1 MVDEANT
8 NSEDLL
14 RDLTIDDTGSA
25 PDLTGSAPDNDLVAE
40 VEPVESLPIEGPDN
54 LELSEDPL
62 LELTPDQKANQVA
75 TDFEL
80 GIQQDMLKATD
91 DLASAKDNFFDADL
105 YKYDRYAAYGEGILN
120 SVGFNPYLDNEANFN
135 ASTNIIDDWFRAQA
149 PTFDNMLLGFTSSLP
164 GGTTGVVSP
173 EHAKRMAKNSEIA
186 HSDRGGLGSFGINL
200 YHNAGFTIGIM
211 AEMAA
216 EELVMTGVTAL
227 TAGAT
232 GGVQAARTAY
242 LATKLGKALSGGLK
256 VANKLDN
263 LKDVSKAR
271 SFFNKAINFVNPL
284 DEVTKLKN
292 ASNKLDGLGKLAV
305 TSKYFGAFYRDTRN
319 IRMAFSESS
328 LEGGMV
334 RNSKREEYLQ
344 DWYSKNPGGKI
355 SDEELAEIDKLA
367 MDAGR
372 TASFINM
379 PTIFFSNK
387 LVFDNMFK
395 SFSPAGRLMDD
406 VVETGVRGE
415 VSFAKKTAKQL
426 AKGEKAY
433 ERVASGFK
441 RRLNNIKN
449 PADWLKRSG
458 TYFKANFAEGLQEI
472 AQETIASG
480 VEEHYQNIYEGDALK
495 GGLLVSLANG
505 LQKQASAQGLETF
518 ASGFLMGGLVQ
529 PVTMIPGKV
538 RKNYKRVT
546 AKGREEYAA
555 QQKARDEYID
565 KTVEKLNDIYENNPS
580 YFMNDLNDLVTQA
593 KHARNIN
600 NANKTGDKKLL
611 KDIQERSN
619 FDAITAALKMGRMNS
634 FKEQLNTYK
643 EYSEA
648 EIKEEFGMSKSDFL
662 LGLDQAQ
669 QRMDKIQA
677 RYDLVQK
684 EFVNP
689 YNASKYKKG
698 SPEFK
703 EELNKQVGWESAQKE
718 LVFNGHAFDRSLE
731 RMTSIMRT
739 AKDTAGLEN
748 MNAADFNTLFT
759 SQDLDS
765 TISTLQQTI
774 DSYGDVSEP
783 EAKKNK
789 AKDQAKLD
797 SLTDFRNKF
806 EAFLDNVGLSK
817 KEKSKVSAEEGA
829 VAVKGKVKTDEQLYT
844 EAYDSFKSYIEL
856 MSKSTGD
863 FVFNNKLEEAFEGI
877 VDYQRLDADAKK
889 LSTSINIL
897 MKASNFEG
905 LAERLNT
912 KLKDQDNNRKFEME
926 KALKAWLKEVKDPS
940 DLVNAL
946 DKAGIF
952 LDPKYLKA
960 IMDDGMSA
968 NDVQFYNLKTKELI
982 LPTDELYAEA
992 IKIIFDKGGFLTDIN
1007 ISESEVPNSEVGYR
1021 LRNRIKDPAD
1031 TRTYDQIAT
1040 EYGFDSAADSKT
1052 LSLKDVLNKIINN
1065 DFASQEEIELAKQL
1079 LKLAKDGETITFVK
1093 NASQPGVFSEEN
1105 QSVIDARYSSSEY
1118 DNGYLPFESSI
1129 LHTEINRRVDES
1141 FDEDLEFRTAIN
1153 EQWAAAKEAAVNS
1166 EEFPNIKTLVGNIK
1180 NAKEFMALAMTNS
1193 QFQLFLSTIESP
1205 VTKTSQWKNF
1215 VDNLMKV
1222 FADYF
1227 KLKGIEPTRTVLNTT
1242 IELITTKVDPVVYS
1256 GTGGTVSPMAPVT
1269 AESEIIPGDHDDV
1282 HDVAKKKAKGQDI
1295 TKEEEELVA
1304 KYPVLYAKLVK
1315 VEQDRIETLEKARTE
1330 RDEMTPEVTPES
1342 FESNLIGQ
1350 KRGMVFITKEK
1361 DYPVSAEIKE
1371 AYVDENGNY
1380 VIIAEKTSGPD
1391 GRTSTQ
1397 PGKIY
1402 NMEVNPETGD
1412 VISFTTPDGKK
1423 GGVKTLGDNF
1433 TGAKLKIKDTD
1444 YIRLKETDDL
1454 KAEKEKIEKRRQEEL
1469 DNTGIDLSNEE
1480 TSNFNQGLKEI
1491 RNDVVK
1497 KLFDKERRKAQVRL
1511 KQLANSTL
1519 SLKEISDIIKKEFG
1533 VSVSAGKAA
1542 LNEITLNEINAR
1554 YDAELDDLQ
1563 PAQQKS
1569 QYKPSQNQKNFET
1582 IQERLDKGDNIE
1594 GAVLSPSEVRDE
1606 ATANKHA
1613 DTTMYVQIEGV
1624 GPLKAY
1630 FPEGAPESG
1639 AEASLSLELPVA
1651 GEENVIEDEDGN
1663 LVFQYQADGPMFPAV
1678 IKITT
1683 KDGKTGQLAY
1693 TNFSTE
1699 APDFADIAED
1709 INEEFDKKAQDII
1722 NSIPK
1727 RSDTSSGKPTY
1738 TLNSI
1743 LNDLGSV
1750 KSTLFLTFIYDN
1762 ILMSSNRDEYKSLK
1776 TIQTKEGETVDLSLG
1791 EFKLQVQEKN
1801 PKYVG
1806 PESSLSKLI
1815 QDSYSSS
1822 RLSTILEQMN
1832 IEAAKQA
1839 ADTASGTTPVNVFD
1853 TYENKINTPTLSVEG
1868 LEELKEKIRKE
1879 DNLTPEE
1886 QNLLI
1891 EQINNKIKDLK
1902 NSNIPTETELRNLA
1916 VGTLIAISTPKTGN
1930 QFVSATVIETKPNS
1944 FIAETTEG
1952 EVKHTIKFSEVN
1964 KVNLDPMNP
1973 LDSSVMKDT
1982 EEDSN
1987 NSVGDIDETV
1997 IEDAIKRASD
2007 DTDATNQD
2015 LDEGLADYLNNCLK
2029 K

>member
-8 NSEDLL
+8 NSEDFL
-14 RDLTIDDTGSA
+14 RDLTIDDAAST
-25 PDLTGSAPDNDLVAE
+25 PDLLTPAPDNSPVAE
-40 VEPVESLPIEGPDN
+40 VEPFESLPTEGPDN
-54 LELSEDPL
+54 LDLPQDPL
-62 LELTPDQKANQVA
+62 LELTPDQEATQVA

-80 GIQQDMLKATD
+80 GMQQDMLKATD

-105 YKYDRYAAYGEGILN
+105 YKYDRYAGYGKGILDA
-120 SVGFNPYLDNEANFN
+120 VGFNPYLDNEANFN
-135 ASTNIIDDWFRAQA
+135 ASTGIVDDWFRAQA
-149 PTFDNMLLGFTSSLP
+149 PTFDNMLLGFVSSLP
-164 GGTTGVVSP
+164 GGTTDVASP
-173 EHAKRMAKNSEIA
+173 EYAKRMAKNSEIA

-242 LATKLGKALSGGLK
+242 LSTRLGKALSGGLK
-256 VANKLDN
+256 IANKLDN

-271 SFFNKAINFVNPL
+271 SFFDKAVNFINPL
-284 DEVTKLKN
+284 EEVTKLKK

-319 IRMAFSESS
+319 LRMAFSESS

-355 SDEELAEIDKLA
+355 SDEELADIDKLA

-395 SFSPAGRLMDD
+395 SFSPAGRLMDN

-415 VSFAKKTAKQL
+415 VSFAKKTAKQI

-433 ERVASGFK
+433 EKVASGFQ

-518 ASGFLMGGLVQ
+518 ASGFLMGGMVQ

-538 RKNYKRVT
+538 RKHYKRVT

-555 QQKARDEYID
+555 QKKARDEYID

-580 YFMNDLNDLVTQA
+580 YFMNDLNDLVAQA

-600 NANKTGDKKLL
+600 KANKTGDKKLF
-611 KDIQERSN
+611 KDIQERGN
-619 FDAITAALKMGRMNS
+619 FDAITTALKMGRLNS
-634 FKEQLNTYK
+634 FKEQLNTYR

-662 LGLDQAQ
+662 LGLDQSQ

-689 YNASKYKKG
+689 YNASKYKNN
-698 SPEFK
+698 SNEQR
-703 EELNKQVGWESAQKE
+703 EELQKQLSWEYAQKE

-731 RMTSIMRT
+731 RMTSIMKT
-739 AKDTAGLEN
+739 AKDTAGLGN
-748 MNAADFNTLFT
+748 MSAADFNTLFT
-759 SQDLDS
+759 SQDLDN
-765 TISTLQQTI
+765 TISTLQDTI

-789 AKDQAKLD
+789 AKDQTKLD

-817 KEKSKVSAEEGA
+817 KEKSKASAEEGA
-829 VAVKGKVKTDEQLYT
+829 VAVKEKVKTDEQLYT

-905 LAERLNT
+905 LAERLNNQ
-912 KLKDQDNNRKFEME
+912 LKDQANNRKFEME

-952 LDPKYLKA
+952 LDPQYLKA
-960 IMDDGMSA
+960 IMGDGMSA

-982 LPTDELYAEA
+982 LPTDEIYAEA
-992 IKIIFDKGGFLTDIN
+992 IKIIFDKGGLLTDIN
-1007 ISESEVPNSEVGYR
+1007 IAESEVPNSEVGYR

-1040 EYGFDSAADSKT
+1040 EYGFDSAADSTT

-1065 DFASQEEIELAKQL
+1065 NFVSQEEIELAKQL

-1153 EQWAAAKEAAVNS
+1153 EQWAAAKEAAVDS
-1166 EEFPNIKTLVGNIK
+1166 EEFPNIKTLVGSIK
-1180 NAKEFMALAMTNS
+1180 NAKEFMALAMTNA

-1215 VDNLMKV
+1215 VDNVMKM
-1222 FADYF
+1222 FTEYF

-1269 AESEIIPGDHDDV
+1269 AESEVIPGDHDDV
-1282 HDVAKKKAKGQDI
+1282 YDVAKKKAKGQDI

-1315 VEQDRIETLEKARTE
+1315 VEQDRIEALEKARTE

-1342 FESNLIGQ
+1342 FESNLIGK
-1350 KRGMVFITKEK
+1350 KRGMVFITEHK

-1380 VIIAEKTSGPD
+1380 VIIAEKTSGE
-1391 GRTSTQ
+1391 GARTSTQ

-1423 GGVKTLGDNF
+1423 GGVETLGKKF

-1444 YIRLKETDDL
+1444 YIRLKETS
-1454 KAEKEKIEKRRQEEL
+1454 E
-1469 DNTGIDLSNEE
+1469 
-1480 TSNFNQGLKEI
+1480 
-1491 RNDVVK
+1491 
-1497 KLFDKERRKAQVRL
+1497 
-1511 KQLANSTL
+1511 
-1519 SLKEISDIIKKEFG
+1519 
-1533 VSVSAGKAA
+1533 
-1542 LNEITLNEINAR
+1542 
-1554 YDAELDDLQ
+1554 
-1563 PAQQKS
+1563 
-1569 QYKPSQNQKNFET
+1569 YKPSQNQKNFET

-1594 GAVLSPSEVRDE
+1594 GAILSPSDVRDE

-1624 GPLKAY
+1624 GPLKVY
-1630 FPEGAPESG
+1630 FPGGAPESG
-1639 AEASLSLELPVA
+1639 AKASLSLKLPVA

-1678 IKITT
+1678 IEITT
-1683 KDGKTGQLAY
+1683 ADGKTGQLAY

-1699 APDFADIAED
+1699 AAEDVPDFADI
-1709 INEEFDKKAQDII
+1709 NQEFDKKAQDII

-1750 KSTLFLTFIYDN
+1750 KSTHFLRFIYDK
-1762 ILMSSNRDEYKSLK
+1762 ILMESSDHYKSLK
-1776 TIQTKEGETVDLSLG
+1776 TIQTKEGEMVDLSVE
-1791 EFKLQVQEKN
+1791 EFLLQVEEKN

-1806 PESSLSKLI
+1806 PESPLSKLI
-1815 QDSYSSS
+1815 LDSYSKSD
-1822 RLSTILEQMN
+1822 LSTLLDQMN

-1839 ADTASGTTPVNVFD
+1839 ADTASGTTPINVFD
-1853 TYENKINTPTLSVEG
+1853 TYENKINTTTLSVEG
-1868 LEELKEKIRKE
+1868 LEKLKENIREE

-1891 EQINNKIKDLK
+1891 EQISKKIEDLK

-1916 VGTLIAISTPKTGN
+1916 VGTVIAISTPKTGN
-1930 QFVSATVIETKPNS
+1930 QFVIATVIETKPNS

-1964 KVNLDPMNP
+1964 KVNLNHMDPY
-1973 LDSSVMKDT
+1973 DSSVMKDT
-1982 EEDSN
+1982 EEDSD

-2007 DTDATNQD
+2007 DTDTTNQD
-2015 LDEGLADYLNNCLK
+2015 LDEGLADYLNGCLK

>member
-8 NSEDLL
+8 NSEDFL
-14 RDLTIDDTGSA
+14 RDLTIDDAAST
-25 PDLTGSAPDNDLVAE
+25 PDLLTPAPDNSPVAE
-40 VEPVESLPIEGPDN
+40 VEPFESLPTEGPDN
-54 LELSEDPL
+54 LDLPQDPL
-62 LELTPDQKANQVA
+62 LELTPDQEATQVA

-80 GIQQDMLKATD
+80 GMQQDMLKATD

-105 YKYDRYAAYGEGILN
+105 YKYDRYAGYGKGILDA
-120 SVGFNPYLDNEANFN
+120 VGFNPYLDNEANFN
-135 ASTNIIDDWFRAQA
+135 ASTSIVDDWFRAQA
-149 PTFDNMLLGFTSSLP
+149 PTFDNMLLGFVSSLP
-164 GGTTGVVSP
+164 GGTTDVASP
-173 EHAKRMAKNSEIA
+173 EYAKRMAKNSEIA

-242 LATKLGKALSGGLK
+242 LSTRLGKALSGGLK
-256 VANKLDN
+256 IANKLDN

-271 SFFNKAINFVNPL
+271 SFFDKAVNFINPL
-284 DEVTKLKN
+284 EEVTKLKK

-319 IRMAFSESS
+319 LRMAFSESS

-355 SDEELAEIDKLA
+355 SDEELADIDKLA

-395 SFSPAGRLMDD
+395 SFSPAGRLMDN

-415 VSFAKKTAKQL
+415 VSFAKKTAKQI

-433 ERVASGFK
+433 EKVASGFQ

-518 ASGFLMGGLVQ
+518 ASGFLMGGMVQ

-538 RKNYKRVT
+538 RKHYKRVT

-555 QQKARDEYID
+555 QKKARDEYID

-580 YFMNDLNDLVTQA
+580 YFMNDLNDLVAQA

-600 NANKTGDKKLL
+600 KANKTGDKKLF
-611 KDIQERSN
+611 KDIQERGN
-619 FDAITAALKMGRMNS
+619 FDAITTALKMGRLNS
-634 FKEQLNTYK
+634 FKEQLNTYR

-662 LGLDQAQ
+662 LGLDQSQ

-689 YNASKYKKG
+689 YNASKYKNN
-698 SPEFK
+698 SNEQR
-703 EELNKQVGWESAQKE
+703 EELQKQLSWEYAQKE

-731 RMTSIMRT
+731 RMTSIMKT
-739 AKDTAGLEN
+739 AKDTAGLGN
-748 MNAADFNTLFT
+748 MSAADFNTLFT
-759 SQDLDS
+759 SQDLDN
-765 TISTLQQTI
+765 TISTLQDTI

-789 AKDQAKLD
+789 AKDQTKLD

-817 KEKSKVSAEEGA
+817 KEKSKASAEEGA
-829 VAVKGKVKTDEQLYT
+829 VAVKEKVKTDEQLYT

-905 LAERLNT
+905 LAERLNNQ
-912 KLKDQDNNRKFEME
+912 LKDQANNRKFEME

-952 LDPKYLKA
+952 LDPQYLKA
-960 IMDDGMSA
+960 IMGDGMSA

-982 LPTDELYAEA
+982 LPTDEIYAEA
-992 IKIIFDKGGFLTDIN
+992 IKIIFDKGGLLTDIN
-1007 ISESEVPNSEVGYR
+1007 IAESEVPNSEVGYR

-1040 EYGFDSAADSKT
+1040 EYGFDSAADSTT

-1065 DFASQEEIELAKQL
+1065 NFVSQEEIELAKQL

-1153 EQWAAAKEAAVNS
+1153 EQWAAAKEAAVDS
-1166 EEFPNIKTLVGNIK
+1166 EEFPNIKTLVGSIK
-1180 NAKEFMALAMTNS
+1180 NAKEFMALAMTNA

-1215 VDNLMKV
+1215 VDNVMKM
-1222 FADYF
+1222 FTEYF

-1282 HDVAKKKAKGQDI
+1282 YDVAKKKAKGQDI

-1315 VEQDRIETLEKARTE
+1315 VEQDRIEALEKARTE
-1330 RDEMTPEVTPES
+1330 RDEMTPEVS
-1342 FESNLIGQ
+1342 CY
-1350 KRGMVFITKEK
+1350 R
-1361 DYPVSAEIKE
+1361 
-1371 AYVDENGNY
+1371 
-1380 VIIAEKTSGPD
+1380 
-1391 GRTSTQ
+1391 
-1397 PGKIY
+1397 
-1402 NMEVNPETGD
+1402 
-1412 VISFTTPDGKK
+1412 
-1423 GGVKTLGDNF
+1423 
-1433 TGAKLKIKDTD
+1433 
-1444 YIRLKETDDL
+1444 
-1454 KAEKEKIEKRRQEEL
+1454 
-1469 DNTGIDLSNEE
+1469 
-1480 TSNFNQGLKEI
+1480 
-1491 RNDVVK
+1491 K
-1497 KLFDKERRKAQVRL
+1497 KL
-1511 KQLANSTL
+1511 
-1519 SLKEISDIIKKEFG
+1519 
-1533 VSVSAGKAA
+1533 
-1542 LNEITLNEINAR
+1542 
-1554 YDAELDDLQ
+1554 
-1563 PAQQKS
+1563 
-1569 QYKPSQNQKNFET
+1569 
-1582 IQERLDKGDNIE
+1582 
-1594 GAVLSPSEVRDE
+1594 
-1606 ATANKHA
+1606 
-1613 DTTMYVQIEGV
+1613 
-1624 GPLKAY
+1624 
-1630 FPEGAPESG
+1630 
-1639 AEASLSLELPVA
+1639 
-1651 GEENVIEDEDGN
+1651 
-1663 LVFQYQADGPMFPAV
+1663 
-1678 IKITT
+1678 
-1683 KDGKTGQLAY
+1683 
-1693 TNFSTE
+1693 
-1699 APDFADIAED
+1699 
-1709 INEEFDKKAQDII
+1709 
-1722 NSIPK
+1722 
-1727 RSDTSSGKPTY
+1727 
-1738 TLNSI
+1738 
-1743 LNDLGSV
+1743 
-1750 KSTLFLTFIYDN
+1750 
-1762 ILMSSNRDEYKSLK
+1762 
-1776 TIQTKEGETVDLSLG
+1776 
-1791 EFKLQVQEKN
+1791 
-1801 PKYVG
+1801 
-1806 PESSLSKLI
+1806 
-1815 QDSYSSS
+1815 
-1822 RLSTILEQMN
+1822 
-1832 IEAAKQA
+1832 
-1839 ADTASGTTPVNVFD
+1839 
-1853 TYENKINTPTLSVEG
+1853 
-1868 LEELKEKIRKE
+1868 
-1879 DNLTPEE
+1879 
-1886 QNLLI
+1886 
-1891 EQINNKIKDLK
+1891 
-1902 NSNIPTETELRNLA
+1902 
-1916 VGTLIAISTPKTGN
+1916 
-1930 QFVSATVIETKPNS
+1930 
-1944 FIAETTEG
+1944 
-1952 EVKHTIKFSEVN
+1952 
-1964 KVNLDPMNP
+1964 
-1973 LDSSVMKDT
+1973 
-1982 EEDSN
+1982 
-1987 NSVGDIDETV
+1987 
-1997 IEDAIKRASD
+1997 
-2007 DTDATNQD
+2007 
-2015 LDEGLADYLNNCLK
+2015 
-2029 K
+2029 

>member
-1 MVDEANT
+1 MVDETNT
-8 NSEDLL
+8 NSEDFL
-14 RDLTIDDTGSA
+14 RDLTIDDAAST
-25 PDLTGSAPDNDLVAE
+25 PDLLTPAPDNSPVAE
-40 VEPVESLPIEGPDN
+40 VEPFESLPTEGPDN
-54 LELSEDPL
+54 LDLPQDPL
-62 LELTPDQKANQVA
+62 LELTPDQEATQVA

-80 GIQQDMLKATD
+80 GMQQDMLKATD

-105 YKYDRYAAYGEGILN
+105 YKYDRYAGYGKGILDA
-120 SVGFNPYLDNEANFN
+120 VGFNPYLDNEANFN
-135 ASTNIIDDWFRAQA
+135 ASTGIIDDWFRAQA
-149 PTFDNMLLGFTSSLP
+149 PTFDNMLLGFVSSLP
-164 GGTTGVVSP
+164 GGTTDVASP

-186 HSDRGGLGSFGINL
+186 HSDRGGIGSFGINL

-242 LATKLGKALSGGLK
+242 LATKLGRALSGGLK
-256 VANKLDN
+256 IANKLDN

-271 SFFNKAINFVNPL
+271 SFFNKAVNFINPL
-284 DEVTKLKN
+284 EEVTKLKK

-319 IRMAFSESS
+319 LRMAFSESS

-355 SDEELAEIDKLA
+355 SDEELADIDKLA

-395 SFSPAGRLMDD
+395 SFSPAGRLMDN

-415 VSFAKKTAKQL
+415 VSFAKKTAKQI

-433 ERVASGFK
+433 EKVASGFQ

-518 ASGFLMGGLVQ
+518 ASGFLMGGMVQ

-538 RKNYKRVT
+538 RKHYKRVT
-546 AKGREEYAA
+546 AKGRKEYAA

-600 NANKTGDKKLL
+600 KANKTGDKKLF
-611 KDIQERSN
+611 KDIQERGN
-619 FDAITAALKMGRMNS
+619 FDAITTALKMGRLNS
-634 FKEQLNTYK
+634 FKEQLNTYR

-684 EFVNP
+684 EFLNP
-689 YNASKYKKG
+689 YNASKYK
-698 SPEFK
+698 
-703 EELNKQVGWESAQKE
+703 NAQKE

-739 AKDTAGLEN
+739 AKDTAGLGN
-748 MNAADFNTLFT
+748 MSAADFNTLFT
-759 SQDLDS
+759 SQDLDG
-765 TISTLQQTI
+765 TISTLQDTI

-817 KEKSKVSAEEGA
+817 KEKPKVSAEEGA

-905 LAERLNT
+905 LAERLNNQ
-912 KLKDQDNNRKFEME
+912 LKDQANNRKFEME

-952 LDPKYLKA
+952 LDPQYLKA
-960 IMDDGMSA
+960 IMGDGMSA

-982 LPTDELYAEA
+982 LPTDEIYAEA
-992 IKIIFDKGGFLTDIN
+992 IKIIFDKGGLLTDIN
-1007 ISESEVPNSEVGYR
+1007 IAESEVPNSEVGYR

-1040 EYGFDSAADSKT
+1040 EYGFDSAADSTT

-1065 DFASQEEIELAKQL
+1065 NFVSQEEIELAKQL

-1153 EQWAAAKEAAVNS
+1153 EQWAAAKEAAVDS
-1166 EEFPNIKTLVGNIK
+1166 EEFPNIKTLVGSIK
-1180 NAKEFMALAMTNS
+1180 NAKEFMALAMTNA

-1215 VDNLMKV
+1215 VDNVMKM
-1222 FADYF
+1222 FTDYF

-1269 AESEIIPGDHDDV
+1269 AESEVIPGDHDDV
-1282 HDVAKKKAKGQDI
+1282 YDVAKKKAKGQDI

-1315 VEQDRIETLEKARTE
+1315 VEQDRIEALEKARTE

-1350 KRGMVFITKEK
+1350 KRGMVFITEDK

-1397 PGKIY
+1397 PGKMY

-1423 GGVKTLGDNF
+1423 GGVKTLGDEF

-1444 YIRLKETDDL
+1444 YIRLKETD
-1454 KAEKEKIEKRRQEEL
+1454 E
-1469 DNTGIDLSNEE
+1469 
-1480 TSNFNQGLKEI
+1480 
-1491 RNDVVK
+1491 
-1497 KLFDKERRKAQVRL
+1497 
-1511 KQLANSTL
+1511 
-1519 SLKEISDIIKKEFG
+1519 
-1533 VSVSAGKAA
+1533 
-1542 LNEITLNEINAR
+1542 
-1554 YDAELDDLQ
+1554 
-1563 PAQQKS
+1563 
-1569 QYKPSQNQKNFET
+1569 YKPSQNQKNFET

-1594 GAVLSPSEVRDE
+1594 GAILSPSEVRDE

-1624 GPLKAY
+1624 GPLKVY
-1630 FPEGAPESG
+1630 FPGGAPESG
-1639 AEASLSLELPVA
+1639 AKASLSLKLPVA

-1678 IKITT
+1678 IEITT
-1683 KDGKTGQLAY
+1683 ADGKTGQLAY
-1693 TNFSTE
+1693 
-1699 APDFADIAED
+1699 
-1709 INEEFDKKAQDII
+1709 
-1722 NSIPK
+1722 
-1727 RSDTSSGKPTY
+1727 R
-1738 TLNSI
+1738 
-1743 LNDLGSV
+1743 
-1750 KSTLFLTFIYDN
+1750 
-1762 ILMSSNRDEYKSLK
+1762 YKSR
-1776 TIQTKEGETVDLSLG
+1776 V
-1791 EFKLQVQEKN
+1791 
-1801 PKYVG
+1801 
-1806 PESSLSKLI
+1806 
-1815 QDSYSSS
+1815 
-1822 RLSTILEQMN
+1822 
-1832 IEAAKQA
+1832 
-1839 ADTASGTTPVNVFD
+1839 
-1853 TYENKINTPTLSVEG
+1853 
-1868 LEELKEKIRKE
+1868 
-1879 DNLTPEE
+1879 
-1886 QNLLI
+1886 
-1891 EQINNKIKDLK
+1891 
-1902 NSNIPTETELRNLA
+1902 
-1916 VGTLIAISTPKTGN
+1916 
-1930 QFVSATVIETKPNS
+1930 
-1944 FIAETTEG
+1944 
-1952 EVKHTIKFSEVN
+1952 
-1964 KVNLDPMNP
+1964 
-1973 LDSSVMKDT
+1973 
-1982 EEDSN
+1982 
-1987 NSVGDIDETV
+1987 
-1997 IEDAIKRASD
+1997 
-2007 DTDATNQD
+2007 
-2015 LDEGLADYLNNCLK
+2015 
-2029 K
+2029 

>member
-1 MVDEANT
+1 MVDETNA

-14 RDLTIDDTGSA
+14 RDLTIDDAGSA

-40 VEPVESLPIEGPDN
+40 VEPVQSLPIEGPDN

-75 TDFEL
+75 TDFQL

-120 SVGFNPYLDNEANFN
+120 SVGFNPYVDNEANFN
-135 ASTNIIDDWFRAQA
+135 AATNIIDDWFRAQA
-149 PTFDNMLLGFTSSLP
+149 PTLDNMLLGFTSALP

-186 HSDRGGLGSFGINL
+186 HSDRGGIGSFGINL

-216 EELVMTGVTAL
+216 EELVMSGVTAL

-232 GGVQAARTAY
+232 GGLQAARTAY
-242 LATKLGKALSGGLK
+242 LATRLGKALSGGLK

-271 SFFNKAINFVNPL
+271 SFFNKALNFVNPL

-319 IRMAFSESS
+319 MRMAFSESS

-379 PTIFFSNK
+379 PTIFYSNK

-395 SFSPAGRLMDD
+395 SFSPAGRLMDN

-415 VSFAKKTAKQL
+415 VSFAKKTAEQL

-433 ERVASGFK
+433 EKVAKGFK

-505 LQKQASAQGLETF
+505 LQKQASAQGFETF

-593 KHARNIN
+593 KHARNIS

-689 YNASKYKKG
+689 YNASKYKRN
-698 SPEFK
+698 SSEFR

-765 TISTLQQTI
+765 TISNLQETI

-829 VAVKGKVKTDEQLYT
+829 VAVKEKVKTDEQLYT

-863 FVFNNKLEEAFEGI
+863 FVFNNKLEEVFEGI
-877 VDYQRLDADAKK
+877 IDYQRLDADAKK

-905 LAERLNT
+905 LAERLNNQ
-912 KLKDQDNNRKFEME
+912 LKDQDNNRKFEME

-968 NDVQFYNLKTKELI
+968 NDVQFYNLKTKELV

-1007 ISESEVPNSEVGYR
+1007 IAESEVPNSEVGYR
-1021 LRNRIKDPAD
+1021 LKNRIKDPAD

-1040 EYGFDSAADSKT
+1040 EYGFDSDADSRT

-1065 DFASQEEIELAKQL
+1065 NFTSQEEIELAKQL

-1093 NASQPGVFSEEN
+1093 NANQPGVFSEEN

-1215 VDNLMKV
+1215 VDNVMKM
-1222 FADYF
+1222 FTEYF

-1282 HDVAKKKAKGQDI
+1282 YDAAKKKAKGQAI

-1315 VEQDRIETLEKARTE
+1315 VEQDRIEALEKARTE
-1330 RDEMTPEVTPES
+1330 RDEMTEVEAIS
-1342 FESNLIGQ
+1342 EKVSKLKFSERINALKKEGIIASNFTYNLG
-1350 KRGMVFITKEK
+1350 KRFPIILNINGTKVAFYRSSEGTDGKEK
-1361 DYPVSAEIKE
+1361 GSWTPMFGFGKSKGNPWLIK
-1371 AYVDENGNY
+1371 
-1380 VIIAEKTSGPD
+1380 
-1391 GRTSTQ
+1391 
-1397 PGKIY
+1397 
-1402 NMEVNPETGD
+1402 GD
-1412 VISFTTPDGKK
+1412 VETQVNKSYNNPLIKKYEDLLNNTLNWDHSLDKGK
-1423 GGVKTLGDNF
+1423 VKDHPYF
-1433 TGAKLKIKDTD
+1433 K
-1444 YIRLKETDDL
+1444 DL
-1454 KAEKEKIEKRRQEEL
+1454 KA
-1469 DNTGIDLSNEE
+1469 
-1480 TSNFNQGLKEI
+1480 TSNKEDFNKELYGVGNLGIVNNESNVSGFIESKLKSI
-1491 RNDVVK
+1491 
-1497 KLFDKERRKAQVRL
+1497 
-1511 KQLANSTL
+1511 
-1519 SLKEISDIIKKEFG
+1519 
-1533 VSVSAGKAA
+1533 
-1542 LNEITLNEINAR
+1542 
-1554 YDAELDDLQ
+1554 Q

-1594 GAVLSPSEVRDE
+1594 GAILSPSEVRDE
-1606 ATANKHA
+1606 ATANKHT

-1699 APDFADIAED
+1699 AAEDVPDFAD

-1738 TLNSI
+1738 TLDGI
-1743 LNDLGSV
+1743 LNDLESVGS
-1750 KSTLFLTFIYDN
+1750 STFLRFIYDN
-1762 ILMSSNRDEYKSLK
+1762 ILMISDDKYKSLK
-1776 TIQTKEGETVDLSLG
+1776 TIQTKEGEMVDLSFE
-1791 EFKLQVQEKN
+1791 EFELQVQEKN

-1806 PESSLSKLI
+1806 SESVLSKLI

-1822 RLSTILEQMN
+1822 SLSTILEQMN
-1832 IEAAKQA
+1832 VEAAKQA
-1839 ADTASGTTPVNVFD
+1839 ADTASGTTPVNVFE
-1853 TYENKINTPTLSVEG
+1853 TYANKINNTTLSVEG
-1868 LEELKEKIRKE
+1868 LEKLKENIRKE

-1891 EQINNKIKDLK
+1891 EQISKKIEDLK
-1902 NSNIPTETELRNLA
+1902 NSNIPTETELRNLT
-1916 VGTLIAISTPKTGN
+1916 VGTVIAISTPKTKN
-1930 QFVSATVIETKPNS
+1930 KFVDATVIEIKPNS
-1944 FIAETTEG
+1944 FIVETIEG
-1952 EVKHTIKFSEVN
+1952 KVKHTIKFSEVN
-1964 KVNLDPMNP
+1964 KVNLNPMDP

-1997 IEDAIKRASD
+1997 IEDAIKGASD
-2007 DTDATNQD
+2007 DIDATNQD
-2015 LDEGLADYLNNCLK
+2015 LDEGLADYLNSCLK

>member
-1 MVDEANT
+1 MVDETNT
-8 NSEDLL
+8 NSEDFL
-14 RDLTIDDTGSA
+14 RDLTIDDAAST
-25 PDLTGSAPDNDLVAE
+25 PDLLTPAPDNSPVAE
-40 VEPVESLPIEGPDN
+40 VEPFESLPTEGPDN
-54 LELSEDPL
+54 LDLPQDPL
-62 LELTPDQKANQVA
+62 LELTPDQEATQVA

-80 GIQQDMLKATD
+80 GMQQDMLKATD

-105 YKYDRYAAYGEGILN
+105 YKYDRYAGYGKGILDA
-120 SVGFNPYLDNEANFN
+120 VGFNPYLDNEANFN
-135 ASTNIIDDWFRAQA
+135 ASTGIIDDWFRAQA
-149 PTFDNMLLGFTSSLP
+149 PTFDNMLLGFVSSLP
-164 GGTTGVVSP
+164 GGTTDVASP

-186 HSDRGGLGSFGINL
+186 HSDRGGIGSFGINL

-232 GGVQAARTAY
+232 GGVQGARTAY
-242 LATKLGKALSGGLK
+242 LATKLGRALSGGLK
-256 VANKLDN
+256 IANKLDN

-271 SFFNKAINFVNPL
+271 SFFNKAVNFINPL
-284 DEVTKLKN
+284 EEVTKLKN

-319 IRMAFSESS
+319 LRMAFSESS

-355 SDEELAEIDKLA
+355 SDEELADIDKLA

-395 SFSPAGRLMDD
+395 SFSPAGRLMDN

-415 VSFAKKTAKQL
+415 VSFAKKTAKQI

-433 ERVASGFK
+433 EKVASGFQ

-518 ASGFLMGGLVQ
+518 ASGFLMGGMVQ

-538 RKNYKRVT
+538 RKHYKRVT
-546 AKGREEYAA
+546 AKGRKEYAA

-600 NANKTGDKKLL
+600 KANKTGDKKLF
-611 KDIQERSN
+611 KDIQERGN
-619 FDAITAALKMGRMNS
+619 FDAITTALKMGRLNS
-634 FKEQLNTYK
+634 FKEQLNTYR

-684 EFVNP
+684 EFLNP
-689 YNASKYKKG
+689 YNASKYKNN
-698 SPEFK
+698 SNEQR
-703 EELNKQVGWESAQKE
+703 EELQKQLSWEHAQKE

-731 RMTSIMRT
+731 RMTSIMST
-739 AKDTAGLEN
+739 AKDTAGLGN
-748 MNAADFNTLFT
+748 MSAADFNTLFT
-759 SQDLDS
+759 SQDLDG
-765 TISTLQQTI
+765 TISTLQDTI

-817 KEKSKVSAEEGA
+817 KEKPKVSAEEGA

-905 LAERLNT
+905 LAERLNNQ
-912 KLKDQDNNRKFEME
+912 LKDQANNRKFEME

-952 LDPKYLKA
+952 LDPQYLKA
-960 IMDDGMSA
+960 IMGDGMSA

-982 LPTDELYAEA
+982 LPTDEIYAEA
-992 IKIIFDKGGFLTDIN
+992 IKIIFDKGGLLTDIN
-1007 ISESEVPNSEVGYR
+1007 IAESEVPNSEVGYR

-1040 EYGFDSAADSKT
+1040 EYGFDSAADSTT

-1065 DFASQEEIELAKQL
+1065 NFVSQEEIELAKQL

-1153 EQWAAAKEAAVNS
+1153 EQWAAAKEAAVDS
-1166 EEFPNIKTLVGNIK
+1166 EEFPNIKTLVGSIK
-1180 NAKEFMALAMTNS
+1180 NAKEFMALAMTNA

-1215 VDNLMKV
+1215 VDNVMKM
-1222 FADYF
+1222 FTDYF

-1269 AESEIIPGDHDDV
+1269 AESEVIPGDHDDV
-1282 HDVAKKKAKGQDI
+1282 YDVAKKKAKGQDI

-1315 VEQDRIETLEKARTE
+1315 VEQDRIEALEKARTE
-1330 RDEMTPEVTPES
+1330 R
-1342 FESNLIGQ
+1342 
-1350 KRGMVFITKEK
+1350 
-1361 DYPVSAEIKE
+1361 
-1371 AYVDENGNY
+1371 
-1380 VIIAEKTSGPD
+1380 
-1391 GRTSTQ
+1391 
-1397 PGKIY
+1397 
-1402 NMEVNPETGD
+1402 ETG
-1412 VISFTTPDGKK
+1412 
-1423 GGVKTLGDNF
+1423 
-1433 TGAKLKIKDTD
+1433 
-1444 YIRLKETDDL
+1444 E
-1454 KAEKEKIEKRRQEEL
+1454 
-1469 DNTGIDLSNEE
+1469 
-1480 TSNFNQGLKEI
+1480 
-1491 RNDVVK
+1491 
-1497 KLFDKERRKAQVRL
+1497 
-1511 KQLANSTL
+1511 
-1519 SLKEISDIIKKEFG
+1519 
-1533 VSVSAGKAA
+1533 
-1542 LNEITLNEINAR
+1542 
-1554 YDAELDDLQ
+1554 
-1563 PAQQKS
+1563 
-1569 QYKPSQNQKNFET
+1569 YKPSQNQKNFET

-1594 GAVLSPSEVRDE
+1594 GAILSPSEVRDE

-1613 DTTMYVQIEGV
+1613 DTTMYVQIEGA
-1624 GPLKAY
+1624 GPLKVY
-1630 FPEGAPESG
+1630 FPGGAPESG
-1639 AEASLSLELPVA
+1639 AKASLSLKLPVA

-1678 IKITT
+1678 IEITT
-1683 KDGKTGQLAY
+1683 ADGKTGQLAY

-1699 APDFADIAED
+1699 AAEDVPDFADI
-1709 INEEFDKKAQDII
+1709 NQEFDKKAQDII

-1750 KSTLFLTFIYDN
+1750 KSTHFLRFIYDR
-1762 ILMSSNRDEYKSLK
+1762 ILMESSDDYKSLK
-1776 TIQTKEGETVDLSLG
+1776 TIQTKEGEMVDLSAE
-1791 EFKLQVQEKN
+1791 EFLLQVEEKN

-1806 PESSLSKLI
+1806 PESPLSKLI
-1815 QDSYSSS
+1815 LDSYSKSG
-1822 RLSTILEQMN
+1822 LSTILDQMN

-1839 ADTASGTTPVNVFD
+1839 ADTASGTTPINVFN
-1853 TYENKINTPTLSVEG
+1853 TYENKINTTTLSVEG
-1868 LEELKEKIRKE
+1868 LEKLKENIREE

-1891 EQINNKIKDLK
+1891 EQISKKIEDLK

-1916 VGTLIAISTPKTGN
+1916 VGTVIAISTPKTGN
-1930 QFVSATVIETKPNS
+1930 QFVIATVIETKPNS
-1944 FIAETTEG
+1944 FIAETYEG
-1952 EVKHTIKFSEVN
+1952 KVKHTIKFSEVN
-1964 KVNLDPMNP
+1964 KVNLNHMDPY
-1973 LDSSVMKDT
+1973 DSSVMKDT
-1982 EEDSN
+1982 EEDSD

-2015 LDEGLADYLNNCLK
+2015 LDEGLADYLNDC
-2029 K
+2029 

>member
-232 GGVQAARTAY
+232 GGVQGARTAY

-319 IRMAFSESS
+319 MRMAFSESS

-458 TYFKANFAEGLQEI
+458 TYFKANFAEGLQEV

-480 VEEHYQNIYEGDALK
+480 VEEHYQNIYEGDAVK

-505 LQKQASAQGLETF
+505 LQKQVGPQGLETF

-684 EFVNP
+684 ELVNP
-689 YNASKYKKG
+689 YNASKYKQN

-905 LAERLNT
+905 LAERLNNQ
-912 KLKDQDNNRKFEME
+912 LKDQDNNRKFEME

-1215 VDNLMKV
+1215 VDNLMKM
-1222 FADYF
+1222 FTDYF

-1315 VEQDRIETLEKARTE
+1315 VEQDRIETLEKASTE

-1342 FESNLIGQ
+1342 
-1350 KRGMVFITKEK
+1350 
-1361 DYPVSAEIKE
+1361 
-1371 AYVDENGNY
+1371 
-1380 VIIAEKTSGPD
+1380 
-1391 GRTSTQ
+1391 
-1397 PGKIY
+1397 
-1402 NMEVNPETGD
+1402 
-1412 VISFTTPDGKK
+1412 
-1423 GGVKTLGDNF
+1423 
-1433 TGAKLKIKDTD
+1433 
-1444 YIRLKETDDL
+1444 TDDL
-1454 KAEKEKIEKRRQEEL
+1454 KAEKADIEKRRQEEL
-1469 DNTGIDLSNEE
+1469 DEYY
-1480 TSNFNQGLKEI
+1480 
-1491 RNDVVK
+1491 
-1497 KLFDKERRKAQVRL
+1497 
-1511 KQLANSTL
+1511 
-1519 SLKEISDIIKKEFG
+1519 
-1533 VSVSAGKAA
+1533 SAGNVVNPIFAHIRDQVANTKLITPSEIKAVNKFLKA
-1542 LNEITLNEINAR
+1542 LFKLNLSQQEIIDRLNKKFDFLDIQYKETEIDRINAK
-1554 YDAELDDLQ
+1554 YDAELAALQ

-1582 IQERLDKGDNIE
+1582 IQERLDNDEVVE
-1594 GAVLSPSEVRDE
+1594 GKILSPSEVRDE

-1727 RSDTSSGKPTY
+1727 RSDTSLGKPTY

-1853 TYENKINTPTLSVEG
+1853 TYENKINTTTLSVEG
-1868 LEELKEKIRKE
+1868 LEKLKDNIRDE
-1879 DNLTPEE
+1879 NNLTPEE

-1891 EQINNKIKDLK
+1891 EQINNKIEDLK
-1902 NSNIPTETELRNLA
+1902 NSNIPSETDLRTLA
-1916 VGTLIAISTPKTGN
+1916 VGTLIEISTPKTGN
-1930 QFVSATVIETKPNS
+1930 QFVNATVIETKPNS

-1964 KVNLDPMNP
+1964 KVNLNFMDPFN
-1973 LDSSVMKDT
+1973 SRVMKDT